1 MDAKKKVKLIQ
12 TYLESMFTHTPLNP
26 HTVEKV
32 TLADLR
38 PRGISQEMVAEA
50 LKTGE
55 AKHEKRDRATISNWE
70 RGIGVDRI
78 RPSEIVKLAI
88 LFKRD
93 IVEIHAAIA
102 NTRTLTEEDTED
114 IPDKNAPPPEVVQR

>member
-1 MDAKKKVKLIQ
+1 MNADKKVKLIR
-12 TYLESMFTHTPLNP
+12 TYLQQMFTHPPLNP
-26 HTVEKV
+26 HTVENV

-38 PRGISQEMVAEA
+38 PRGISQEMVADA

-55 AKHEKRDRATISNWE
+55 AKSEKRDRATISNWE

-93 IVEIHAAIA
+93 IVEIHAAIENSKA
-102 NTRTLTEEDTED
+102 LAEEETADLHST
-114 IPDKNAPPPEVVQR
+114 N

>member
-1 MDAKKKVKLIQ
+1 MDTEKKVKLIR
-12 TYLESMFTHTPLNP
+12 TYLQQMFTHPPLNQN
-26 HTVEKV
+26 TVDNV

-38 PRGISQEMVAEA
+38 PRGISQQMVADA

-55 AKHEKRDRATISNWE
+55 AKSEKRDPATISNWE

-78 RPSEIVKLAI
+78 RPSEIVKMAI

-93 IVEIHAAIA
+93 IVEIHAAIENSKA
-102 NTRTLTEEDTED
+102 LAEEKSTDSLIT
-114 IPDKNAPPPEVVQR
+114 N